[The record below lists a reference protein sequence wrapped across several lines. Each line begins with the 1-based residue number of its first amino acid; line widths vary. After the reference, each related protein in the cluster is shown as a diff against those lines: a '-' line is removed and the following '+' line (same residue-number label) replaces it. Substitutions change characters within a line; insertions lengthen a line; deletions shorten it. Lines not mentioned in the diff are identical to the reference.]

1 MREGKREQEKDKERV
16 ELRIWE
22 SPSSIRTDSEIKIEK
37 LRKRKE
43 KRNIL
48 IVKKLKEKDLK
59 YIDIKYYIQTNS
71 YTNRS
76 TNTQT
81 DK

>member
-59 YIDIKYYIQTNS
+59 YIDIKYYI
-71 YTNRS
+71 
-76 TNTQT
+76 
-81 DK
+81 